1 MLFQIVCNKTSIR
14 NSLPY
19 ENNFHKT
26 SIKQIPKYVYLYPK
40 PWGKWQWL
48 SWMSFWVS
56 WIPGPSIKVKEMLLA
71 EVAQEGQSPLVSF
84 GWLFAFQ
91 KNTTWD
97 RQIFFYQSWWNADW
111 NAVGS
116 YFKAHFEQKHFS
128 LFFRK
133 LMQDVNGLI
142 FLGQEPLASQQVPC
156 SFLTGSLFVSYRF
169 QLEHTLCQRLC
180 EWHVIV

>member
-1 MLFQIVCNKTSIR
+1 MCICTPNLGVNDNDSVGWAFECLEFLDHRSRSKKCSSQRWHRKARVPLCP
-14 NSLPY
+14 LDG
-19 ENNFHKT
+19 
-26 SIKQIPKYVYLYPK
+26 YLRSK
-40 PWGKWQWL
+40 R
-48 SWMSFWVS
+48 
-56 WIPGPSIKVKEMLLA
+56 
-71 EVAQEGQSPLVSF
+71 
-84 GWLFAFQ
+84 
-91 KNTTWD
+91 NTTWD